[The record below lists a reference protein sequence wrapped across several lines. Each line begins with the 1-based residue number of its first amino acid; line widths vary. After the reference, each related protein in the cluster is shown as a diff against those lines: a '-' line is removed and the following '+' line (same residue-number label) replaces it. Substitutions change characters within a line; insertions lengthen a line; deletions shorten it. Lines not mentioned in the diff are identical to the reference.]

1 MKTASTYIAL
11 AAAAFRNKDFD
22 SAGSLFAQAAMAN
35 DMHEFLIEI
44 SDNNED
50 LIAVASVLA
59 DLPKE
64 SDFDHKLASS
74 VSAISL
80 SMKSTFNS
88 ALKARLFDDV
98 EDELLA
104 DIEDDSYEDEDFY
117 DDN

>member
-80 SMKSTFNS
+80 SMKSTFKS
-88 ALKARLFDDV
+88 ALKARLHDDV

-104 DIEDDSYEDEDFY
+104 EMEEDDCDEDFY